1 MKSQLTAVQID
12 LNGQLSA
19 VRNKQDQMDV
29 NLKQLMSV
37 ILPKSEKQNDTS
49 RDRKR
54 LKERLK
60 KASLKESKQRLL
72 RGAGW
77 LEFIFGIASG
87 DRRVGKRRSR

>member
-12 LNGQLSA
+12 LNSQLSA

-37 ILPKSEKQNDTS
+37 ILPKSEKQNDNS

-77 LEFIFGIASG
+77 LELIFGIVSG